1 MRPFYVIGHN
11 TNTIANVHDVLDAG
25 ANAVEPDIQ
34 WDDDNHDLIVA
45 HDAGGSGPPARD
57 FLRELGDIARRNRK
71 FCMVVL
77 DSKHGDAIRG
87 GRLLRY
93 AREAFAGT
101 NVSII
106 ISVSDLGKSSLFLN
120 ICDQMGPNE
129 ALMVDQQ
136 DDAAGMM
143 DWLWKY
149 GTVHTCYGDDN
160 VATAIDHGVALKVQ
174 NCLPTWVYTYTLGD
188 SGQMRDAIRSGVD
201 GIIVH
206 DANIT
211 ELTRIVAEPEFA
223 GKIRMAN
230 QGDNPFLPPNSCQPG
245 YTIFIQ
251 TLNRSNAGTD
261 ANVTFTLLG
270 DSGGSLSTTIAGNR
284 DGRFETGNLNEISL
298 YGDIGTP
305 KLLTVQHDGAGEKA
319 DWLPDYA
326 HVRRTHDPSVYATGL
341 GHWVTATKSLTRP
354 LGLTRY
360 RLKVFTGGV
369 DHAGTDADII
379 FTIHGD
385 RGLFVERRINGE
397 PGDVF
402 ERTAVDDVY
411 IAGIDVGRL
420 SSVSVWNDG
429 SGDHPGWFLS
439 VIEVY
444 KDEDPAAIFE
454 FSRWV
459 NPNAT
464 ETAPRS

>member
-11 TNTIANVHDVLDAG
+11 TNTIANVREVLDGG

-34 WDDDNHDLIVA
+34 WNGSDLIVA
-45 HDAGGSGPPARD
+45 HDDGESGPLARD

-77 DSKHGDAIRG
+77 DSKIGVAIRG

-93 AREAFAGT
+93 AREGLAGT

-106 ISVSDLGKSSLFLN
+106 LSVSDLGKSSFFLN
-120 ICDQMGPNE
+120 ICDQMAPNE

-136 DDAAGMM
+136 DDAASMM

-149 GTVHTCYGDDN
+149 GTIRACYGDDN
-160 VATAIDHGVALKVQ
+160 VATSIDHAVALKVQ
-174 NCLPTWVYTYTLGD
+174 NCWPIWVYTYTLGD
-188 SGQMRDAIRSGVD
+188 PGQMRDAIRSGAD

-211 ELTRIVAEPEFA
+211 ELTNIVAEPEFA
-223 GKIRMAN
+223 GKIRMAT
-230 QGDNPFLPPNSCQPG
+230 QADNPFLPPTVCQSG

-251 TLNRSNAGTD
+251 TLDRSNAGTD
-261 ANVTFTLLG
+261 ANVTFTLQG
-270 DSGGSLSTTIAGNR
+270 DGGTSLSTTIAGHR
-284 DGRFETGNLNEISL
+284 KGRFETGNLNEISL
-298 YGDIGTP
+298 YGNIGTP
-305 KLLTVQHDGAGEKA
+305 TFLTVEHDGSGEKP

-326 HVRRTHDPSVYATGL
+326 HVRRTHDSRVFATGL
-341 GHWVTATKSLTRP
+341 GHWVTSKQSLTRP

-360 RLKVFTGGV
+360 RLKVFTGNV

-379 FTIHGD
+379 FTVHGD
-385 RGLFVERRINGE
+385 HGRNVERRINGA
-397 PGDVF
+397 PRDVF
-402 ERTAVDDVY
+402 ERDAIDDVY
-411 IAGIDVGRL
+411 IAGIDVGQL

-429 SGDHPGWFLS
+429 SGDHPGWFLTI
-439 VIEVY
+439 VEVY
-444 KDEDPAAIFE
+444 KDNDPAVTFK

-459 NPNAT
+459 NPNMT
-464 ETAPRS
+464 ETASRS